1 MQISKYKVGDSVKVL
16 NKGFLA
22 GKTGTVVACNHPDY
36 VGMIG
41 VDFGVDFGNELS
53 FPLTHT
59 LNGLLKDR
67 TGKWIASD
75 NLEKVNGGLVVEL
88 LWGAID
94 GKNSL

>member
-1 MQISKYKVGDSVKVL
+1 MEDFKYKIGDKVRVL
-16 NKGFLA
+16 NKGFFA

-67 TGKWIASD
+67 TGKWIACD
-75 NLEKVNGGLVVEL
+75 NLERVEGGLVVEL
-88 LWGAID
+88 I
-94 GKNSL
+94 